1 MIRKFFKLISQLLVI
16 HAMAHV
22 QQVRRLLFLGFR
34 FGFARVRVRDDV
46 VFGVGFATAESVRA
60 LQFTVQ
66 RASSESARID
76 PSRVTQQRQRG
87 DDDDDDD
94 ARWRERDARATK
106 ARVARRLAARHRSR
120 FAIFL
125 AIRAIE
131 DSRRAREGSRTRRRE
146 VPAGT
151 RSMGVQLSFFFLA
164 RRRKARTRRRYN
176 LS

>member
-1 MIRKFFKLISQLLVI
+1 
-16 HAMAHV
+16 MAHV

-106 ARVARRLAARHRSR
+106 ARVARRLAIAGCSVV
-120 FAIFL
+120 FFFFWL
-125 AIRAIE
+125 
-131 DSRRAREGSRTRRRE
+131 DEGRRE
-146 VPAGT
+146 RDAVT
-151 RSMGVQLSFFFLA
+151 I
-164 RRRKARTRRRYN
+164 
-176 LS
+176 